1 MSPEYLTVRRTL
13 LQGIAR
19 CRLQLVHAN
28 KTGDRGLKSTVMT
41 TWNLC
46 RAGLR
51 RYPVVEPRYLALY
64 TAEWR
69 NAVEHVLWDA
79 AGSVGQQT
87 LRAAR

>member
-19 CRLQLVHAN
+19 CRLQLAHAN
-28 KTGDRGLKSTVMT
+28 KIGDRVLKSKVMT

-51 RYPVVEPRYLALY
+51 RYPVVELRQADLFDTQLFHDMLDYPALF
-64 TAEWR
+64 R
-69 NAVEHVLWDA
+69 IR
-79 AGSVGQQT
+79 SK
-87 LRAAR
+87 

>member
-19 CRLQLVHAN
+19 CRLQLAHAN
-28 KTGDRGLKSTVMT
+28 KTGDRVLKSKVMT

-51 RYPVVEPRYLALY
+51 RYPVVVEPRQADLFDAQLFYD
-64 TAEWR
+64 
-69 NAVEHVLWDA
+69 VLDYPA
-79 AGSVGQQT
+79 AFRIRSK
-87 LRAAR
+87 

>member
-19 CRLQLVHAN
+19 CRLQLAHAN
-28 KTGDRGLKSTVMT
+28 KTGDRVLKSKVMT

-51 RYPVVEPRYLALY
+51 RYPVVELHQADLFDGI
-64 TAEWR
+64 
-69 NAVEHVLWDA
+69 L
-79 AGSVGQQT
+79 
-87 LRAAR
+87 